1 MIWGSL
7 LWYFVLDYFYNY
19 VIGGPYVGSLTQ
31 AMKEAQFWFTTVLT
45 VIVLMVP
52 VLASR
57 FYFFDVFPSL
67 SDKIRVKQREA
78 RMRKPDVVV
87 RTPSARRA
95 RRSLRSGYAFAHQ
108 VWFLFLIIAWSES
121 NFFCK
126 LQEGFGRL
134 ITSGKLMRKLP
145 QDFAFPLGL
154 GSKKQQSLEIEN
166 NTTTA
171 NGKAKINPS
180 SSNSDLSPRAP
191 YQDLDTIN
199 L

>member
-31 AMKEAQFWFTTVLT
+31 AMKEATFWFTTVLT

-67 SDKIRVKQREA
+67 SDRIRIKQR
-78 RMRKPDVVV
+78 RDQLRTRKGEVVI

-108 VWFLFLIIAWSES
+108 
-121 NFFCK
+121 
-126 LQEGFGRL
+126 EGFGRL
-134 ITSGKLMRKLP
+134 ITSGKIMRKLP

-154 GSKKQQSLEIEN
+154 GSKKQQLEVAPN
-166 NTTTA
+166 NSTNTP
-171 NGKAKINPS
+171 NGNVKTNPS